1 MNFFNNCKTK
11 EEAKKVFNKLAKHF
25 HPDKGGDS
33 DLMIELKKQYEQWDK
48 LGNIPSGFDEY
59 STFSFN
65 KIHRN
70 SPFSKFHTFKQDI
83 PFDHPIHHDLRTAK
97 NEIVKLKEKLYEKE
111 RQIARSDIS
120 LEILKKEYKE
130 SQESLLEL
138 GKRYECKLE
147 EIKNLKHLLENLK
160 KFPFLEKLKILF
172 GKNNE
177 KQS

>member
-33 DLMIELKKQYEQWDK
+33 ELMIELKKQYEQWNK
-48 LGNIPSGFDEY
+48 FGNAPLDFDEY

-70 SPFSKFHTFKQDI
+70 TPFSQFHTFKQDI

-97 NEIVKLKEKLYEKE
+97 HEIVKLKEKLYEKE
-111 RQIARSDIS
+111 RQIAKSDVS

-130 SQESLLEL
+130 LQESLFEL
-138 GKRYECKLE
+138 SKEYEFKLE
-147 EIKNLKHLLENLK
+147 EVKNLKHLLENLK
-160 KFPFLEKLKILF
+160 NLSILEKLKILF